1 MPEDETTKAEGNVDP
16 KSDESMVPNFQNTA
30 LCVFKPDNPIRA
42 WCIKIV
48 HTNEFDMISIFV
60 ILMNCLLM
68 LISAWTP
75 PPHNLEFPWAEHLF
89 NILFTIELILKVVA
103 KGFYSGPYAYLKDG
117 WNWLD
122 FVIVVVGWAAYF
134 PSVPGVSALRTFRV
148 LRPLKTLSSMP
159 GMRVIITALMTS
171 IPALINVMSM
181 MVFTFAI
188 FGIVGVQ
195 LYNGVLEGG
204 CFIADHKFDEL
215 PSINYLHHTSL
226 AELPAER
233 ILGKSNTDNKFFHD
247 WTSGMN
253 DASPPENMDPY
264 DDGTCMLWDANDWPL
279 NARSSMIVDKSNGGR
294 HCPPISVGKRTIE
307 RYCGRIHHGEKKI
320 ANSFSANATE
330 RNAIGTLHSF
340 GTGNFDNI
348 FKAVLSIY
356 TSITLEGWV
365 DIMYMLYDA
374 FGMKGITAF
383 YFVLMILFGSF
394 FMLNLTLAVVEGAM
408 GDAEEDMEAEEEEHK
423 KEVEALHTDEPKDE
437 EVPEKR
443 KKGGIPWIRKIVQ
456 HPDPDKMTMFENF
469 VTLAVIANTLVMA
482 LEMYEPGTRAQNT
495 WDFSSGTDSSKWT
508 VESVPEPYEDEMSTA
523 LDLCNDIFTWLFV
536 GELIMKLFGLGVRD
550 YVADRMNQLDFVVTV
565 IPVVEFILQRAVENS
580 SSSGIGALRSFRLFR
595 LIKLARSWKNLY
607 DLLIAL
613 AASITGCSNACLL
626 LIIIMFIFTLLG
638 KQMFGGQM
646 ATCLPIT
653 WREQYKEFYDDK
665 YWGDCAV
672 PDDDIARGHF
682 DYFWWSFM
690 TVFQVL
696 TGENWN
702 EVLYFAIDG
711 TSWELASI
719 YFVMLNVVGQ
729 YVVFNIFLAILL
741 GNMEDTGSEEVEGAE
756 GDDGAKYQVEGAGTA
771 KVLPEGEEQES
782 SDKDGPELALGGTAL
797 GFLPTTNKFRVFCFG
812 IISSKR
818 FDNFI
823 LFLIG
828 ISSVMLAIDQPFL
841 ENCETVRDDS
851 GEIIMKFPDLM
862 APNDIE
868 CQQKDVMAVLDLII
882 TFLFII
888 ECVLKVCALGFVMH
902 KNSYLQNNWN
912 KLDFFIVMV
921 SIVNL
926 SLGDDPNVK
935 SLKALR
941 ALRALRPLRLLSRYP
956 GMQLVVGSILEG
968 MPEIINVSVVC
979 LLFYLIFA
987 IVGVQNW
994 KGALNQCNNGDKI
1007 CHPNV
1012 EIDIDHPSLQC
1023 CTFPD
1028 GSTSWADRDCSKCS
1042 KDVQFPE
1049 GRKCGPQIGC
1059 GFGDGYLLE
1068 EHGLSGLST
1077 KAWDDV
1083 EQVGDVVTGGFFHV
1097 TGESCGM
1104 LSKRKPLAAC
1114 EELAYCRLFDP
1125 VVVDDDEMNLAGGI
1139 MNTKGTDDKNMNP
1152 LTKAEQEKIRPKV
1165 CNEYCADDKVAATCS
1180 PLFER
1185 GMISDSGTISAAN
1198 MTKVLVKRF
1207 WKKEFQIKEVWEAQ
1221 PVNFNN
1227 VGQALLAVFECSS
1240 GEMWPNIMYAVMD
1253 SVGPDQPFSF
1263 EYGYIAT
1270 PIYFFMIQVMCAFLL
1285 LNLFI
1290 GVLVEQYNSMK
1301 DGDGGGP
1308 MITESQKMWIET
1320 QRLALDCAPERK
1332 VVPPQNPYQRQLF
1345 SLVESRAFEL
1355 LIMGCILLNI
1365 VFMMMRGY
1373 NQSDAMLDML
1383 DVANM
1388 IFASIFTVEAVVKL
1402 VALEPVEYFSR
1413 SWNQFDF
1420 CIVLAS
1426 WIGMVFDLG
1435 QFATLLRVARI
1446 ARIFRLVQ
1454 TSESLSTL
1462 FNTLLMSIPAIGNVA
1477 SVTGL
1482 IFFVFA
1488 VLGMNLFSKVKLGDN
1503 LTPHA
1508 NFRSFWGS
1516 MMLLFRMGTGE
1527 SYNGVMHDCKI
1538 EEPFCDDSIVLNKN
1552 LSVSDCGSPG
1562 LAEIYFLLFFT
1573 LSAML
1578 MFNIIVAIILDNYGD
1593 QEEQDQHFQ
1602 KVGPEDM
1609 QVFKQVWAEKDPL
1622 ARGSVDSEDLQ
1633 WIIMHL
1639 PFPLGLARRGADG
1652 NQDDTDNLG
1661 MAKLARNKMKTLD
1674 CVPECNGKVYFHH
1687 VLRELVKNV
1696 HSDVDVSNLKDN
1708 PRMSELDNKAH
1719 HNKFEKRAKKQAKS
1733 SDNNKQN
1740 GEPWS
1745 VAESTASLRLQTAWR
1760 GKMCRKTLPKKGG
1773 QGQNITII
1781 DADKNA
1787 GDKDSK

>member
-1 MPEDETTKAEGNVDP
+1 MQTDEDGRETTKAEGFLQDP
-16 KSDESMVPNFQNTA
+16 KAEGEYKVPDFKNKA
-30 LCVFKPDNPIRA
+30 LFCLTPTNPVRA

-48 HTNEFDMISIFV
+48 HTNLFDMISIFI

-68 LISAWTP
+68 LISAWKP
-75 PPHNLEFPWAEHLF
+75 PPHNQEFPWAEDLF
-89 NILFTIELILKVVA
+89 NVLFSIEMVLKVVA
-103 KGFYSGPYAYLKDG
+103 KGFYSGPDAYLKDG

-122 FVIVVVGWAAYF
+122 FIIVVVGWAAYF

-181 MVFTFAI
+181 MLFTFAI

-195 LYNGVLEGG
+195 LYNGVLDGG
-204 CFIADHKFDEL
+204 CFIG
-215 PSINYLHHTSL
+215 P
-226 AELPAER
+226 R
-233 ILGKSNTDNKFFHD
+233 IGENTDKEFLPNKFYHD
-247 WTSGMN
+247 YASGLHDQMKETGLPGPFVP
-253 DASPPENMDPY
+253 SNMDPY
-264 DDGTCMLWDANDWPL
+264 DDGTCMMFDKQDWPH
-279 NARSSMIVDKSNGGR
+279 NARANMIVAASNGGR
-294 HCPPISVGKRTIE
+294 HCPSVEVNGSSIP
-307 RYCGRIHHGEKKI
+307 RYCGRIHYGDKTIMSQSSFEKNEKTGLME
-320 ANSFSANATE
+320 ATE
-330 RNAIGTLHSF
+330 REAIGQLHSF

-374 FGMKGITAF
+374 FGLKGLTAF
-383 YFVLMILFGSF
+383 YFVFMILFGSF

-408 GDAEEDMEAEEEEHK
+408 GDAEEDMEAEEELHQ
-423 KEVEALHTDEPKDE
+423 KEVDALKANQPEE

-443 KKGGIPWIRKIVQ
+443 KKGGFPFFRKIVE

-482 LEMYEPGTRAQNT
+482 MEMYNPGTRLQND
-495 WDFSSGTDSSKWT
+495 WDAFPDNPVADYTFKEAIPFEDSF
-508 VESVPEPYEDEMSTA
+508 STA
-523 LDLCNDIFTWLFV
+523 LDLANDIFTWLFV
-536 GELIMKLFGLGVRD
+536 GELVMKLLGLGIRD
-550 YVADRMNQLDFVVTV
+550 YASDRMNQLDFVVTV
-565 IPVVEFILQRAVENS
+565 IPVVEFILQRVVEDA

-595 LIKLARSWKNLY
+595 LIKLARSWGKLY
-607 DLLIAL
+607 DLLLAL
-613 AASITGCSNACLL
+613 ASSITGCSNATLL
-626 LIIIMFIFTLLG
+626 LLIIMFIFTLLG
-638 KQMFGGQM
+638 KQMFGGKM
-646 ATCLPIT
+646 ATCLPVT
-653 WREQYKEFYDDK
+653 WRQEYKEFYKEDA
-665 YWGDCAV
+665 YGDCIV
-672 PDDDIARGHF
+672 GDDDIARGHF

-702 EVLYFAIDG
+702 EVLYYAIDG

-741 GNMEDTGSEEVEGAE
+741 GNMEDSGEEGEE
-756 GDDGAKYQVEGAGTA
+756 DDGAKYQVEGAGGA
-771 KVLPEGEEQES
+771 KVLPEGEEPE
-782 SDKDGPELALGGTAL
+782 DKDGPELALAGTA
-797 GFLPTTNKFRVFCFG
+797 FWILPATHPIRVFCFG
-812 IISSKR
+812 IISSKW

-828 ISSVMLAIDQPFL
+828 VSSVMLAVDQPFL
-841 ENCETVRDDS
+841 ENCESPNGISGDS
-851 GEIIMKFPDLM
+851 VLLFPDLM
-862 APNDIE
+862 RPNAAE
-868 CQQKDVMAVLDLII
+868 CTQKDIMTVLDLII
-882 TFLFII
+882 TILFIG
-888 ECVLKVCALGFVMH
+888 ECVVKVLALGFVMH
-902 KNSYLQNNWN
+902 KNAYLRNNWN

-921 SIVNL
+921 SIANL
-926 SLGDDPNVK
+926 SLGDNSEMK

-968 MPEIINVSVVC
+968 MPEIFNVSVVC

-994 KGALNQCNNGDKI
+994 KGALNQCNNPDKI

-1012 EIDIDHPSLQC
+1012 KIQPDHPSLTC
-1023 CTFPD
+1023 CVFPL
-1028 GSTSWADRDCSKCS
+1028 GKTAWEDRDCSTCETDFAETDFPGGLKCATN
-1042 KDVQFPE
+1042 
-1049 GRKCGPQIGC
+1049 IGC
-1059 GFGDGYLLE
+1059 GFGDGDILLGAGIAASE
-1068 EHGLSGLST
+1068 AWSFTNTAGLI
-1077 KAWDDV
+1077 
-1083 EQVGDVVTGGFFHV
+1083 TGGKFHV
-1097 TGESCGM
+1097 TGSTCGM
-1104 LSKRKPLAAC
+1104 LSNLVHIADC
-1114 EELAYCRLFDP
+1114 EELAYCSLFDP
-1125 VVVDDDEMNLAGGI
+1125 EINGGESEIDAGGR
-1139 MNTKGTDDKNMNP
+1139 MRVEMKGGEMS
-1152 LTKAEQEKIRPKV
+1152 RPKI
-1165 CNEYCADDKVAATCS
+1165 CEAFLNEAASYNAT
-1180 PLFER
+1180 
-1185 GMISDSGTISAAN
+1185 GGGTGAGTIDQADLDA
-1198 MTKVLVKRF
+1198 VHIKRF
-1207 WKKEFQIKEVWEAQ
+1207 NQDKFAIEEVWGAQ

-1263 EYGYIAT
+1263 EYGYVWT
-1270 PIYFFMIQVMCAFLL
+1270 PLYFMLIQIMCAFLL

-1332 VVPPQNPYQRQLF
+1332 VVPPQNPTQRQFF

-1373 NQSDAMLDML
+1373 NQSTDMDKL
-1383 DVANM
+1383 LEFANI
-1388 IFASIFTVEAVVKL
+1388 IFATIFTIEAVVKL
-1402 VALEPVEYFSR
+1402 YALEPAEYFSR
-1413 SWNQFDF
+1413 GWNQFDF
-1420 CIVLAS
+1420 TIVLAS

-1477 SVTGL
+1477 SVTLL

-1516 MMLLFRMGTGE
+1516 MMLLFRMSTGE

-1538 EEPFCDDSIVLNKN
+1538 EPPFCSEEAG
-1552 LSVSDCGSPG
+1552 DCGQPG
-1562 LAEIYFLLFFT
+1562 LAEFYFLLFFI

-1578 MFNIIVAIILDNYGD
+1578 MLNILVAIILDNYGD

-1622 ARGSVDSEDLQ
+1622 AKGSVDSNDLE

-1639 PFPLGLARRGADG
+1639 PSPLGLARRGAAG

-1674 CVPECNGKVYFHH
+1674 CVPECNGRVYFHH

-1719 HNKFEKRAKKQAKS
+1719 HNKFEKRAKKQAIR

-1760 GKMCRKTLPKKGG
+1760 GKMCRKTLPKSQRDG
-1773 QGQNITII
+1773 QKVTII
-1781 DADKNA
+1781 DADKSA
-1787 GDKDSK
+1787 GSVAKDSKDPST